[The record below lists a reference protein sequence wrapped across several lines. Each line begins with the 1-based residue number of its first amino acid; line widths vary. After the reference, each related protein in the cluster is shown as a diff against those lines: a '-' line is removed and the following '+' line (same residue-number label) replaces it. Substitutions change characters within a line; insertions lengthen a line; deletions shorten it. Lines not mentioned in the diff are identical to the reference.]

1 MYKFIFIVI
10 AVVFMS
16 GCSVTKPAITEYTIN
31 TKVKNIH
38 NTKGGCLN
46 RTIKVSQAFS
56 STALMSSKMSY
67 VQGEYKQFLYSQSAW
82 ANSPNRAITTQI
94 VKLLRETTLFKSVQ
108 TFKSRSKSSLIL
120 ESNIEDFMQYFINN
134 STDSY
139 ARVVISF
146 TLLDSQTSD
155 IVATRT
161 ISAKVNSQTLD
172 ANGGVQALNLA
183 LENVL
188 KQTSGWL
195 SEVCK

>member
-161 ISAKVNSQTLD
+161 FSAKVNSQTLD